1 MTIATIYEERLGD
14 GDTKPCLQRNPM
26 VKCVLVLNLE
36 IESPLPKVFMFTAGL
51 DCLDF
56 FFFLFWVSSSAVGS
70 FGGSTTNT
78 SGHTDFIM
86 SCIHGVV
93 RNRQLHL
100 AGSTDGIG
108 IHVLGIV
115 ICNSTNPTCICQ
127 QKLAFQ
133 FNTLPPRH
141 LQAPGSQLRV
151 PPGCQQREG
160 FEGD

>member
-1 MTIATIYEERLGD
+1 MCVGLELGNRKPIAKGVHVHSRLRLLGLLLLSLL
-14 GDTKPCLQRNPM
+14 GFIICSWILWGLHHKH
-26 VKCVLVLNLE
+26 KWLV
-36 IESPLPKVFMFTAGL
+36 
-51 DCLDF
+51 
-56 FFFLFWVSSSAVGS
+56 
-70 FGGSTTNT
+70 
-78 SGHTDFIM
+78 HTDFIM

>member
-1 MTIATIYEERLGD
+1 MCVGLELGNRKPIAKGVHVHSRLRLLGLLLLSLL
-14 GDTKPCLQRNPM
+14 GFIICSWILWGLHHKH
-26 VKCVLVLNLE
+26 KWLV
-36 IESPLPKVFMFTAGL
+36 
-51 DCLDF
+51 
-56 FFFLFWVSSSAVGS
+56 
-70 FGGSTTNT
+70 
-78 SGHTDFIM
+78 HTDFIM

-115 ICNSTNPTCICQ
+115 IYNSTNPTCICQ